1 MASSHLPM
9 PLIAV
14 VIQSH
19 SCVRLFASPWTIACQ
34 ASLSST
40 ISRNL
45 LKFMSTE
52 SMMPS
57 NIPSSA
63 TLFFW
68 DFNIK
73 V

>member
-1 MASSHLPM
+1 MACSHLPM

-14 VIQSH
+14 VIQSL